1 MYFCLSNSLQQTPG
15 RSPYWCLSS
24 FYFYL
29 SIIENS
35 LWLPSRIISVIKYF
49 DNPGKM
55 LTKGPRDLKR
65 KENLFGRSKTEESGK
80 LTHLRRL
87 RPKTA
92 ACLGA
97 SDHLDWGA
105 AWGAPL
111 PLRCWLVW
119 QFSPRICWFLPH
131 QDPPST
137 RTSWTLSTFKRFCTL
152 GFGKTYLNFRRG
164 SMKIWSS

>member
-92 ACLGA
+92 ACWGLVISWTEGQHGA
-97 SDHLDWGA
+97 HHFLCA
-105 AWGAPL
+105 AGLSGNSLHEYAGSCHIRTLRAPGQAGHWAF
-111 PLRCWLVW
+111 LRGFADSGSGRHPW
-119 QFSPRICWFLPH
+119 
-131 QDPPST
+131 
-137 RTSWTLSTFKRFCTL
+137 TSWEVRCPC
-152 GFGKTYLNFRRG
+152 
-164 SMKIWSS
+164 